1 MKKLRA
7 AVIGAGRMGRLHSR
21 IYSQMDRVELTSI
34 VDVCLEK
41 AQQLTKEFG
50 GIPCDDPNEIID
62 AVDVVTIAVPTECH
76 AEVAEPFLHK
86 AKAVLVEKP
95 LASTLPEARRL
106 LELARKN
113 NCTLQVGYSERF
125 NPVVQA
131 MRDLN
136 IIPRYMESQRISP
149 FTFRSTDVG
158 VVLDMMIHDIDIMLS
173 LAQSTVRDIQAV
185 GVNVLGTHED
195 IANVRLTFENG
206 CVANLTASR
215 LALKTERKVRVF
227 NEDAYLS
234 LDFLQKTG
242 VMIRKAANID
252 MVKMVRRR
260 LEQNKEL
267 ELKDLDW
274 TDLVRIETLEIDD
287 REPLQLE
294 QEAFVRAAADGK
306 PPQVSAQDAVAA
318 MELADRI
325 VHAIQQHQWEGK
337 DSSLLSEAGA

>member
-7 AVIGAGRMGRLHSR
+7 AVIGAGRMGSLHSR
-21 IYSQMDRVELTSI
+21 IYSQMKQVDLTWI
-34 VDVCLEK
+34 VDVSLEK
-41 AQQLTKEFG
+41 AQELAKKFG
-50 GIPCDDPNEIID
+50 GTPSRDPNEIID
-62 AVDVVTIAVPTECH
+62 TVDVVTIAVPTEFH
-76 AEVAEPFLHK
+76 VEVAEPFLRRS
-86 AKAVLVEKP
+86 KAVLVEKP
-95 LASTLPEARRL
+95 LASTLPEARHL

-125 NPVVQA
+125 NPVAQA

-136 IIPRYMESQRISP
+136 IIPRYMESHRVSP

-173 LAQSTVRDIQAV
+173 FAQSPVKDIQAV
-185 GVNVLGTHED
+185 GVNVLGAHED

-206 CVANLTASR
+206 CIANLTASR
-215 LALKTERKVRVF
+215 LAMKTERRVRIF

-242 VMIRKAANID
+242 IMIRKDDNID
-252 MVKMVRRR
+252 MFKMIRQR
-260 LEQNKEL
+260 LGPNNDMD
-267 ELKDLDW
+267 LKDMDW

-294 QEAFVRAAADGK
+294 QEAFVQAAIDGK

-325 VHAIQQHQWEGK
+325 VNAIQQHQWEGK
-337 DSSLLSEAGA
+337 DSSLLTQAGA